1 MAELQSPAPEVRF
14 AADIMLGRLAKWLR
28 ILGEDVIYGAHLTG
42 YGLIRTARLEKRLI
56 LTRDRSL
63 KNKQPPPVL
72 YLQSDNYREQLKQ
85 VVRDCGLVVE
95 KRLFTRCI
103 RCNTVLQS
111 RTKESVEKSVP
122 PTFFPRRK
130 SFSGVPFAG
139 ASIGRP
145 RIIKTCSRKLRA
157 YKLGNLEM
165 VVCVWYK
172 NRCLP
177 PFPGSSVGRAVG
189 C

>member
-1 MAELQSPAPEVRF
+1 MAELQSPSPELRF

-28 ILGEDVIYGAHLTG
+28 IIGEDVIYGGHLTG
-42 YGLIRTARLEKRLI
+42 YGLIRAARLEKRLI

-72 YLQSDNYREQLKQ
+72 YLQSDHYREQLKQ

-122 PTFFPRRK
+122 PYVFSTQENFFWCATCRRIYWSATHHQNMLEELK
-130 SFSGVPFAG
+130 
-139 ASIGRP
+139 
-145 RIIKTCSRKLRA
+145 KLPVR
-157 YKLGNLEM
+157 
-165 VVCVWYK
+165 
-172 NRCLP
+172 
-177 PFPGSSVGRAVG
+177 
-189 C
+189 